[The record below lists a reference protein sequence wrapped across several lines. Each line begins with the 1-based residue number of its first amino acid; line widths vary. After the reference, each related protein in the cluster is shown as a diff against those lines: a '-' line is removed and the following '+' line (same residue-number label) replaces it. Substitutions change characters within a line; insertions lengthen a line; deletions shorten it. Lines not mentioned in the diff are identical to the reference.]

1 MFLLVV
7 SGKIAHT
14 SGQTHDLR
22 WITES
27 TAESNKWEH
36 NIKPSCNWTYV
47 HSTEAMVNFEMEP
60 YCRSK
65 TDFWW
70 RNHKMKPLVAIV
82 WWSFI
87 VLCNMYA
94 QSVHSACVCC
104 RGTLQ
109 NESYPDAV
117 MASGGFPLDFLACW
131 NFLGHIFVAKR
142 LAGKSNHAA
151 GIV

>member
-70 RNHKMKPLVAIV
+70 RNHEMKPLVAV
-82 WWSFI
+82 WWNFI
-87 VLCNMYA
+87 VLCNMYT
-94 QSVHSACVCC
+94 QSVHSAVYAVVALYRMKVILTQLWQVVGFHWTSWLVETSSVTFSWQ
-104 RGTLQ
+104 RGWLVKVTML
-109 NESYPDAV
+109 
-117 MASGGFPLDFLACW
+117 LA
-131 NFLGHIFVAKR
+131 
-142 LAGKSNHAA
+142 
-151 GIV
+151 